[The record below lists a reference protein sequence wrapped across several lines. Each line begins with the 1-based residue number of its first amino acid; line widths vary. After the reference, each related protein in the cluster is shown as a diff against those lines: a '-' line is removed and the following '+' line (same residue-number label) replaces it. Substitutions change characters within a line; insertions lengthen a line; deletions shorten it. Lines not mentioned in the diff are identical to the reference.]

1 MFQPGPT
8 ARPARLFLIL
18 VLALSALPARG
29 VPGESLPG
37 PVEAEGG
44 ALTVGTP
51 TVADWAG
58 FRTLHGELPVESDA
72 AAWRLPFEASTAV
85 DFAERRVQLHAIR
98 LEKASKPP
106 LDSLAETLER
116 EGLSI
121 DLDELI
127 ALLPAD
133 FSIPVAA
140 QAAPQ
145 LNFAPPRIIVS
156 ERPQRLMLID
166 GPPAKVPID
175 GTALEFVV
183 NTDWDVFH
191 DTRGGAWYV
200 LDDGRWITSNMLSS
214 GDWQVATTLPN
225 DFLTLQLN
233 SDWPQVAA
241 AMPPRAGDRPL
252 PITISYEPTELILI
266 DGPAETGDIG
276 GGLGYVVNTAS
287 DLFLYADRYYYLAAG
302 RWFNTKRLDRQW
314 FAVRKLPAAFAEI
327 PEDHVKAHVLAAVP
341 GTPAAR
347 RAAIEAAIPRLAT
360 VAPSAAD
367 AVSVPYLGPPS
378 FVPIEGTPL
387 RRAENTPFQ
396 VIQHNNFYYLCHAG
410 AWYASADPQGSWSAA
425 REVPQAIYDIP
436 PTDPAYNVTFVKLD
450 SFDADSGRAAYV
462 STSGYYNRYY
472 TGSTMVYGTG
482 WHHPGYY
489 RGSAYWG
496 YPRTYGYYGSWGGY
510 WPYVPPVSET
520 FEIDRREVDWEWDL
534 DGGKRRVYDYGP
546 RNRVG
551 APYTPPA
558 GATYSDDSEG

>member
-1 MFQPGPT
+1 M
-8 ARPARLFLIL
+8 L
-18 VLALSALPARG
+18 VGVVLSAPPVFGAQGDSFPRRFEADG
-29 VPGESLPG
+29 VG
-37 PVEAEGG
+37 
-44 ALTVGTP
+44 LTVGVP
-51 TVADWAG
+51 TVDDWEG
-58 FRTLHGELPVESDA
+58 FRTLRGQLPIEVDG
-72 AAWRLPFEASTAV
+72 RIRRVPFEAATAV
-85 DFAERRVQLHAIR
+85 DFADRQVLLHPIR
-98 LEKASKPP
+98 LERAPGTQV
-106 LDSLAETLER
+106 DELAAVLER

-121 DLDELI
+121 GLDPLI
-127 ALLPAD
+127 AALPTD
-133 FSIPVAA
+133 FEIPAA
-140 QAAPQ
+140 GRAAPQ

-166 GPPAKVPID
+166 GPPASVPID

-191 DTRGGAWYV
+191 DTLGDAWYV
-200 LDDGRWITSNMLSS
+200 LDDGRWIISNMLSS

-276 GGLGYVVNTAS
+276 GGLRYVVNTTS

-302 RWFNTKRLDRQW
+302 RWFYTKRLDRQW

-327 PEDHVKAHVLAAVP
+327 PKDHDKAHVLAAVP

-347 RAAIEAAIPRLAT
+347 RAAIEAAIPRVATLA
-360 VAPSAAD
+360 PGAAD

-396 VIQHNNFYYLCHAG
+396 VIQHNNFFYLCHAG
-410 AWYASADPQGSWSAA
+410 AWYASSGPQGPWSAA
-425 REVPQAIYDIP
+425 RELPQAIYDIP
-436 PTDPAYNVTFVKLD
+436 PTDPAYNVTFVRLD

-482 WHHPGYY
+482 WYYPGYY
-489 RGSAYWG
+489 RGAAYWH
-496 YPRTYGYYGSWGGY
+496 YPRTYGYYGSWGAWG
-510 WPYVPPVSET
+510 PYVPPVSQT
-520 FEIDRREVDWEWDL
+520 LEIDRREVDWEWDL
-534 DGGKRRVYDYGP
+534 DGSKRRVYDYGP

-551 APYTPPA
+551 EIYIPPA
-558 GATYSDDSEG
+558 PRPIDR